1 MAFFVAFGLA
11 LQQFRVKIYSMSQVK
26 EDLICEIIRLS
37 QTNLL
42 DKKCADMN
50 FEAQEQIAVDWVR
63 QNAADYRTDFQSRL
77 KVFSASKLGEILK
90 TLSNSG
96 KDLSDILEGL
106 EPSTAR

>member
-1 MAFFVAFGLA
+1 MNP
-11 LQQFRVKIYSMSQVK
+11 IK

-42 DKKCADMN
+42 DKKCADKN
-50 FEAQEQIAVDWVR
+50 CEAQEQIAVDWIR
-63 QNAADYRTDFQSRL
+63 QNAADYRTDFQLRL
-77 KVFSASKLGEILK
+77 DVFPASKLGEILK

>member
-1 MAFFVAFGLA
+1 MNP
-11 LQQFRVKIYSMSQVK
+11 IK

-42 DKKCADMN
+42 DKKCADQN
-50 FEAQEQIAVDWVR
+50 CEAQEQIAVDWVR

-77 KVFSASKLGEILK
+77 DVFSASRLGEILK
-90 TLSNSG
+90 TLSSSG
-96 KDLSDILEGL
+96 KDLSEILEGH